1 MNPTPQIA
9 VLIPCY
15 NEAVAIP
22 RVVAAFRA
30 ALPDATIH
38 VYDNNSTDGTRA
50 AAEAAGALV
59 RTEPQQGKGNVVRR
73 MFADIEAD
81 IYVLVDGDDTYDAA
95 AAPAMVAM
103 LQRDRLDMVTAI
115 RVTEIVAAYRPGHRF
130 GNLMLTGMVRLI
142 FGDRITD
149 MLSGYRAFSRRF
161 VKSFPALAQGFETE
175 TEFTVHALELRLPVG
190 EMQTAYKDRPP
201 GSVSKLNTIRDGI
214 RILRTILALIQRER
228 PLAFFG
234 LAGLA
239 MMAVALGLFI
249 PVLSEFLRTGLVPRL
264 PTAILSAGL
273 VLGGLLSLAAGLI
286 LDTVTR
292 GRLEAKRIAYLA
304 IRGPG

>member
-1 MNPTPQIA
+1 MSPAPQIA

-15 NEAVAIP
+15 NEVVAIP

-30 ALPDATIH
+30 ALPDAAIH

-50 AAEAAGALV
+50 AAEAAGAMV

-81 IYVLVDGDDTYDAA
+81 IYVLVDGDDTYDAS

-103 LQRDRLDMVTAI
+103 VQDERLDMVTAI
-115 RVTEIVAAYRPGHRF
+115 RVTQIVAAYRPGHRL
-130 GNLMLTGMVRLI
+130 GNLVLTGMVRLI

-190 EMQTAYKDRPP
+190 EIQTAYKDRPP

-214 RILRTILALIQRER
+214 RILRTILALVQRER

-234 LAGLA
+234 LMGLA
-239 MMAVALGLFI
+239 MMALAIGLFI
-249 PVLSEFLRTGLVPRL
+249 PVLAEFLRTGLVPRL

-273 VLGGLLSLAAGLI
+273 VLGGLLSVVAGLI